1 MADDVTNAI
10 DFNDIKQSVEESLG
24 RTPEGWSGLVT
35 VLFTEVKEYCDLKDA
50 TYPFVLQIKEKLG
63 ELRIYHRCDDRHIQS
78 MITAT
83 IARANRTCERCSN
96 AAETQLLDG
105 WYTTLCC
112 WCAHDVA
119 SKRHPEK
126 EEAFWRSKEAYSRS
140 NDLLSVCGYFGQI
153 DRTDDRNR
161 CPACVKKEW

>member
-1 MADDVTNAI
+1 MSYSVSNAV
-10 DFNDIKQSVEESLG
+10 DFSDIKQSVEESLG
-24 RTPEGWSGLVT
+24 HTPEGWSGLVT
-35 VLFTEVKEYCDLKDA
+35 TLFLEIKQYCDQKQA
-50 TYPFVLQIKEKLG
+50 PYPAILQIKEKLG

-83 IARANRTCERCSN
+83 IARANRTCERCLN

-119 SKRHPEK
+119 NRRHPERK
-126 EEAFWRSKEAYSRS
+126 RLFGVRKKPVR
-140 NDLLSVCGYFGQI
+140 DQMTCSVCGYFGQI
-153 DRTDDRNR
+153 DRSNDRGR
-161 CPACVKKEW
+161 CPACVKNGW

>member
-1 MADDVTNAI
+1 MADDVSNAI

-35 VLFTEVKEYCDLKDA
+35 KLFTEVKEYCDLKGV

-63 ELRIYHRCDDRHIQS
+63 EFRIYHRCDDRHIQS
-78 MITAT
+78 MIAET
-83 IARANRTCERCSN
+83 IARANHSCERCGNS
-96 AAETQLLDG
+96 AETQLLDG
-105 WYTTLCC
+105 WYKTLCC
-112 WCAHDVA
+112 WCGHDVV
-119 SKRHPEK
+119 SKRHPERHRLFGVQK
-126 EEAFWRSKEAYSRS
+126 KPIR
-140 NDLLSVCGYFGQI
+140 DQMTCSVCGFFAQI

>member
-1 MADDVTNAI
+1 MSDDITNAI
-10 DFNDIKQSVEESLG
+10 DFNHIKQSVEEGLG

-35 VLFTEVKEYCDLKDA
+35 ALFTEVKEYCDLKGA
-50 TYPFVLQIKEKLG
+50 TYPSILQIKEKLG
-63 ELRIYHRCDDRHIQS
+63 KLRIYHRCDDRHIQS
-78 MITAT
+78 MITTT

-96 AAETQLLDG
+96 AAETQLLNG

-119 SKRHPEK
+119 TKRHPK
-126 EEAFWRSKEAYSRS
+126 RHRLFGVRKKRVR
-140 NDLLSVCGYFGQI
+140 DRMTCGVCGYYGQI

-161 CPACVKKEW
+161 CPACVKKDW

>member
-1 MADDVTNAI
+1 MANDVTNTI
-10 DFNDIKQSVEESLG
+10 DFNDIKQSVEKNLG

-35 VLFTEVKEYCDLKDA
+35 TLFTEIKEHCDLKDA
-50 TYPFVLQIKEKLG
+50 TYPFILQIKEKLG
-63 ELRIYHRCDDRHIQS
+63 ELRIYHRCDDRCIQS
-78 MITAT
+78 MIAAT

-112 WCAHDVA
+112 WCAHEVA
-119 SKRHPEK
+119 SKRHPERK
-126 EEAFWRSKEAYSRS
+126 RLFGVRQKPIR
-140 NDLLSVCGYFGQI
+140 DRMTCGVCGYYGQI

-161 CPACVKKEW
+161 CPACVKKDW

>member
-1 MADDVTNAI
+1 MADEVTNAI

-24 RTPEGWSGLVT
+24 RAPEGWSYLVT
-35 VLFTEVKEYCDLKDA
+35 TLFTEIKEHCDQKDA
-50 TYPFVLQIKEKLG
+50 TYPFILQIKEKLG

-83 IARANRTCERCSN
+83 IARANRTFERCSN

-112 WCAHDVA
+112 WCANDVA
-119 SKRHPEK
+119 SKRHPERK
-126 EEAFWRSKEAYSRS
+126 RLWGGQKKRVRDRMA
-140 NDLLSVCGYFGQI
+140 CGVANI
-153 DRTDDRNR
+153 TARLTERMTVICAPR
-161 CPACVKKEW
+161 A

>member
-1 MADDVTNAI
+1 MAEAATNAI

-35 VLFTEVKEYCDLKDA
+35 TLFSEIKQYCDKKQLP
-50 TYPFVLQIKEKLG
+50 YPVVLQIKEKLG

-78 MITAT
+78 MITTT
-83 IARANRTCERCSN
+83 IARANRTCKRCSN
-96 AAETQLLDG
+96 AAENQILDG

-119 SKRHPEK
+119 SKRHPERK
-126 EEAFWRSKEAYSRS
+126 RFFGVRKKPVR
-140 NDLLSVCGYFGQI
+140 DRIDQPHLCG
-153 DRTDDRNR
+153 
-161 CPACVKKEW
+161 PS